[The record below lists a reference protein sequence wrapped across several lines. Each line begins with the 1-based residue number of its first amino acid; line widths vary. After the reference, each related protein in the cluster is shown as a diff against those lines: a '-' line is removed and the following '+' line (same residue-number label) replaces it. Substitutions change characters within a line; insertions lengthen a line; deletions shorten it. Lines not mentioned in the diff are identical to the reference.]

1 MTGSPVISVNLTS
14 QKNPANLNYHMRLR
28 KVKRSSLVFGFR
40 WAQKTK
46 PCFVTLGTFFSF
58 LFPLSSFLLPL
69 SLFLFP
75 LSSFLLPLSSF
86 LFPLSSFFFNFLLAP
101 SSFLIPLSSF
111 LFPLSYCR
119 SFSVLKILTASWPGK
134 GSKCHKMSCSHFLS
148 PESKP
153 NAKLETYKAF

>member
-69 SLFLFP
+69 SSFLFP
-75 LSSFLLPLSSF
+75 CSSF
-86 LFPLSSFFFNFLLAP
+86 LFPLSSLISSLL
-101 SSFLIPLSSF
+101 LPLSLF
-111 LFPLSYCR
+111 LFPTAGHLVFWKSWLPVDLEKVLSVR
-119 SFSVLKILTASWPGK
+119 
-134 GSKCHKMSCSHFLS
+134 KCHAFIFWALRVNQMLNLRPIKRFRIVWLFLI
-148 PESKP
+148 
-153 NAKLETYKAF
+153 NIW

>member
-58 LFPLSSFLLPL
+58 LFPLL
-69 SLFLFP
+69 
-75 LSSFLLPLSSF
+75 SFLLPLSSF
-86 LFPLSSFFFNFLLAP
+86 LFPCSSFLFLP
-101 SSFLIPLSSF
+101 SSFLFPRSSFLFPLSSLISSLLLPLSLF

-119 SFSVLKILTASWPGK
+119 SFSVLKILT
-134 GSKCHKMSCSHFLS
+134 GS
-148 PESKP
+148 
-153 NAKLETYKAF
+153 

>member
-40 WAQKTK
+40 WAQKMK

-58 LFPLSSFLLPL
+58 LFPLSSFVFPPSSFLLPL

-86 LFPLSSFFFNFLLAP
+86 LFPLSSFVFNFLLAP

-119 SFSVLKILTASWPGK
+119 SFSVLKILT
-134 GSKCHKMSCSHFLS
+134 GS
-148 PESKP
+148 
-153 NAKLETYKAF
+153 

>member
-1 MTGSPVISVNLTS
+1 MTGSPIISVNLTS

-28 KVKRSSLVFGFR
+28 KVKRLSLVFGFR

-46 PCFVTLGTFFSF
+46 PCFVTLGTFFS
-58 LFPLSSFLLPL
+58 
-69 SLFLFP
+69 FLFP

-111 LFPLSYCR
+111 LFP
-119 SFSVLKILTASWPGK
+119 TAGHLVFWKSWPAVDLEK
-134 GSKCHKMSCSHFLS
+134 VLSITKCHAFIFWALRVNQMLNLRPIKRFRIVWLFLI
-148 PESKP
+148 
-153 NAKLETYKAF
+153 NIW